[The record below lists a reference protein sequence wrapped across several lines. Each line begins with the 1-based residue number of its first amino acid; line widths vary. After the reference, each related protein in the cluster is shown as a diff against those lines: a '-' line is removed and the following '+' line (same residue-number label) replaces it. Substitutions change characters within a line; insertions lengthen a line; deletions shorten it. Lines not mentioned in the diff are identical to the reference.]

1 MVFKKQAN
9 ENGNYVGQD
18 GKRYDVLFC
27 ERTESKKWRQI
38 GTETQEI
45 DGQSVQIPLMESY
58 IAINDG
64 WDAYE
69 NLEVA
74 AQAYGLTYDPQEPK
88 EPDYAA

>member
-1 MVFKKQAN
+1 MVFQKQLN
-9 ENGNYVGQD
+9 ENGNYVAKD

-64 WDAYE
+64 WDEFPDMPTA
-69 NLEVA
+69 LL
-74 AQAYGLTYDPQEPK
+74 AYGLVYSPK
-88 EPDYAA
+88 EEPTK

>member
-18 GKRYDVLFC
+18 GKRYEILHC
-27 ERTESKKWRQI
+27 ERTESKKWRQV

-45 DGQSVQIPLMESY
+45 DGQSVQIPVMESY

-69 NLEVA
+69 SLEAAVA
-74 AQAYGLTYDPQEPK
+74 AYGLTYEPIEPQEPN
-88 EPDYAA
+88 YAA